1 MPKILRIINRF
12 NIGGPTFNVAY
23 LTKYLSSEY
32 ETLLI
37 GGDKEDGEASSLHV
51 LDELNLQPIILKNIK
66 RKVSVLSDIKA
77 FFEIRKI
84 IQSYKPDIVHTHAS
98 KAGALGRL
106 AAITCSVPYIVH
118 TYHGHVF
125 HSYFGKFKTTVFKI
139 IERALAKKTNVLVA
153 ISEIQKRELS
163 QIHKIAK
170 PEKFAVIPLGFDLDR
185 FQSQQTEKRSDFRKQ
200 YGIKTDEIVIG
211 ILGRL
216 VEIKHHTFFIELAK
230 YFEDEKVKFFIVG
243 DGNLREHLIEYANS
257 LGLDTVYQP
266 ELGMSAKVTFT
277 SWITKTDWFFAGVD
291 IVALTS
297 KNEGTPVSLIEAQA
311 AGKPVIT
318 TRVGGVENILPH
330 NYPYCYAV
338 DAYDAYCQGL
348 NELIAHH
355 KNNQLGN
362 LIDSKRII
370 TEYSYQRLVADMEKV
385 YANLLSNSVVK

>member
-23 LTKYLSSEY
+23 LTKYLSKEY

-37 GGDKEDGEASSLHV
+37 GGDKEEGEASSLHV
-51 LDELNLQPIILKNIK
+51 LDELNLQPVILKNLQ
-66 RKVSVLSDIKA
+66 RQVSIFSDIKA

-84 IQSYKPDIVHTHAS
+84 IKSYKPDIVHTHAS

-125 HSYFGKFKTTVFKI
+125 HSYFGKFKTTIFKI
-139 IERALAKKTNVLVA
+139 IERYLARKTNVLVA
-153 ISEIQKRELS
+153 ISEIQKHELS
-163 QIHKIAK
+163 HIHKIAK
-170 PEKFAVIPLGFDLDR
+170 PEKFAVVPLGFDLDR
-185 FQSQQTEKRSDFRKQ
+185 FQIQQTEKRIAFREH

-216 VEIKHHTFFIELAK
+216 VEIKHHTFFIDLAK
-230 YFEDEKVKFFIVG
+230 HFEDKTVKFFIVG
-243 DGNLREHLIEYANS
+243 DGHLREHLIEYAHT
-257 LGLDTVYQP
+257 LGLETVYKP
-266 ELGMSAKVTFT
+266 KLGTSTKVTFT
-277 SWITKTDWFFAGVD
+277 SWITKTDWFFAGID

-318 TRVGGVENILPH
+318 TKVGGVENILPF

-338 DAYDAYCQGL
+338 DDFEAYRHGL

-355 KNNQLGN
+355 KNNQLRN
-362 LIDSKRII
+362 LVNPQSII
-370 TEYSYQRLVADMEKV
+370 NQYSYQRLVADMEKV
-385 YANLLSNSVVK
+385 YGDLLSNADEQ